1 MEQSKQFTLED
12 ITYNMTLA
20 NATASW
26 SALKNALKLVQHVD
40 LSNIGN
46 GKGNIGANML
56 TAILANLGDPS
67 IKALEDIV
75 LKHTSC
81 EQDGKQYR
89 LSERFDA
96 HFNQHRGHLLPVLK
110 EGLVYQFAD
119 FFIGGGGLLSS
130 MLPNLNL
137 KTQ

>member
-12 ITYNMTLA
+12 ITYNMTPA

-26 SALKNALKLVQHVD
+26 AALKNALKLVQHVD
-40 LSNIGN
+40 LSNIGKE
-46 GKGNIGANML
+46 KGNNVGANML

-110 EGLVYQFAD
+110 EGLVYQLAD
-119 FFIGGGGLLSS
+119 FFIVGGGLLSS
-130 MLPNLNL
+130 MLANLYQ
-137 KTQ
+137 TQ